1 MKTPI
6 SYGRHFIDEEDIASV
21 VEVMRHGWLTQGPKV
36 PEFEAAIA
44 ARVGARHAVA
54 VSNGT
59 AALHIACAAAG
70 VRAGDTI
77 ITSPNTFV
85 ASANCAAYLGATPA
99 FADIDP
105 KTLNLDPEQ
114 LARRCA
120 ENQSVRAIIPVHFAG
135 LPCDMPAIQAVAR
148 EHGACVIEDAAHAL
162 GATYEDGSPIGN
174 CRYSD
179 MTTFSFHPVKMI
191 TTGEGGL
198 ITTNNDE
205 LYRKLLR
212 LRSHGINKLDDPL
225 QGKDHAFTGPDINAW
240 YYEMQELGFNYRL
253 TDLQAALGISQLRKL
268 DRFLERRRELAN
280 QYDSAWKDH
289 PAVRPTQSDT
299 RNRSALH
306 LYVVKI
312 AFDRIGTTRHAF
324 MKRLREKD
332 IVAQVHYIPVHF
344 HPYYAPDGNR
354 KGEFPQ
360 AENYYEEAL
369 SLPLYFGLSD
379 DEQNLVIQSIN
390 DLVR

>member
-6 SYGRHFIDEEDIASV
+6 SYGRHYIDEEDIASV
-21 VEVMRHGWLTQGPKV
+21 VDVMRHGWLTQGPKV
-36 PEFEAAIA
+36 PEFEAAVA

-70 VRAGDTI
+70 VSAGDTV

-85 ASANCAAYLGATPA
+85 ASANCAAYLGAAPA
-99 FADIDP
+99 LADIDP
-105 KTLNLDPEQ
+105 QTLNLDPAE
-114 LARRCA
+114 LARRCM
-120 ENQSVRAIIPVHFAG
+120 EIQQVRAIIPVHFAG
-135 LPCDMPAIQAVAR
+135 LPCDMPAIQAVAGK
-148 EHGACVIEDAAHAL
+148 HGACVIEDAAHAL
-162 GATYEDGSPIGN
+162 GATYKDGSPVGN

-198 ITTNNDE
+198 ITTNSDE

-225 QGKDHAFTGPDINAW
+225 QGKDHAFTGPEINAW

-253 TDLQAALGISQLRKL
+253 TDLQAALGTSQLRKL
-268 DRFLERRRELAN
+268 DLFLDRRRELAHR
-280 QYDSAWKDH
+280 YDSAWKGH
-289 PAVRPTQSDT
+289 PVVRPAQSDPDG
-299 RNRSALH
+299 RSALH
-306 LYVVKI
+306 LYVVRI
-312 AFDRIGTTRHAF
+312 AFDRIGTTRHDF
-324 MKRLREKD
+324 MKRLREKG

-344 HPYYAPDGNR
+344 HPYYAPHGNR
-354 KGEFPQ
+354 RGEFPH

-369 SLPLYFGLSD
+369 SLPLYYGLSD
-379 DEQNLVIQSIN
+379 DEQSLVIQSIH
-390 DLVR
+390 DLVK